1 MKILQLT
8 ILIFLS
14 NIAFG
19 QIEFFKDYDF
29 ESGEYYLLG
38 TRSESDRNDLA
49 DSLGEWYTDDIS
61 VLKEFKTEW
70 TFTEPGKKYACGYH
84 YVVYLCKDGLALE
97 SFAIN
102 LNCNEI
108 VGDKGYFYFETT
120 KLSKFKNNLKKSY
133 RERKTFNNI
142 DSARK
147 YRVDILKDSNLIFT
161 PTPNWTRFEGTFDF
175 DFKCE
180 EANKDCLN
188 NEEKVLKQLSAEI
201 KSKYPQEEFEL
212 EERGGSSTE
221 VFVEVKCNKTLEEK
235 FDLYERHPEYDK
247 WDPFRLYLTTYWI
260 KK

>member
-1 MKILQLT
+1 MKTLQLI

-19 QIEFFKDYDF
+19 QVEFFKDYDF

-70 TFTEPGKKYACGYH
+70 TFKEPGKKYACGYH
-84 YVVYLCKDGLALE
+84 YVVYLCKNGLALE

-108 VGDKGYFYFETT
+108 VGDKGYFYFETS
-120 KLSKFKNNLKKSY
+120 KLSKFINKLKKPY
-133 RERKTFNNI
+133 RLIKKFESI
-142 DSARK
+142 DSARI
-147 YRVDILKDSNLIFT
+147 YRMNVLKNSSLILT
-161 PTPNWTRFEGTFDF
+161 PTPTWTRFEGMFDF
-175 DFKCE
+175 NYECE
-180 EANKDCLN
+180 EENKDCLN
-188 NEEKVLKQLSAEI
+188 NEEKVLKHLSAEI
-201 KSKYPQEEFEL
+201 TSKYPQEDFEL
-212 EERGGSSTE
+212 EGRGGSSTE
-221 VFVEVKCNKTLEEK
+221 VFVEVKCNRSLEKK
-235 FDLYERHPEYDK
+235 FDLYERHSEYDK
-247 WDPFRLYLTTYWI
+247 WEPFRLNLTTYWI